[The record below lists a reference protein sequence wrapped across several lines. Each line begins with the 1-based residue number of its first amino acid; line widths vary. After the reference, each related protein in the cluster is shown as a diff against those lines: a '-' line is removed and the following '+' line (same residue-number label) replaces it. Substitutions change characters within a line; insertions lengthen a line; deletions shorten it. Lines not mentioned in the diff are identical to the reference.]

1 MDRWLRWLT
10 GTVFALLLLAA
21 AGNAAEPFAPP
32 GGFGGDPFGTP
43 PGLQEQHAQVAAQ
56 FAVAKDGKPARLFI
70 TATVVPQW
78 YTYATTQ
85 KQGAGKPTVITVKES
100 KDFRLLGPFQAHPAP
115 VKKAEPLFDNVIV
128 EKHTGVVTWYAP
140 LELAAG
146 VDPAAL
152 QIAGKVAMQ
161 LCDPGTCIDEEY
173 PWTASRG
180 PGVEVPA
187 AALKEAAAETPDDA
201 SLSNAK
207 EPVVLSTLLV
217 QLGFAF
223 LGGLILNLM
232 PCVLPVISLKI
243 LSFMEQAGES
253 RGRIFA
259 LNAWYAAGI
268 LSVFLVLAALAAGA
282 GLAWGEQFTLP
293 WFKVAMTALVFAMAL
308 SFLGVWEI
316 PIPGFVGR
324 GHVGELQV
332 QEGAKGAFFKG
343 VFTTILATPCSGP
356 FLGSVFG
363 YLLTQ
368 PPFVAYL
375 IFGAV
380 GLGMASPYLV
390 IGAFPK
396 LIKRLPRPGEW
407 METLKQLMAFLLLGT
422 VIYLFTTLNPI
433 YFVPTLT
440 LLIGLWFGCWWIG
453 RTPLTAEPGTRA
465 FAWAGGTLSAA
476 AIGLFAFLVLMQPA
490 NIPWQ
495 PFSPDA
501 VAKARAEG
509 KTVMVDFS
517 ANWCLTCKANLKFAI
532 DKASVAQKVEENRVV
547 PILADW
553 TDKSPAIKNALN
565 GLGSNSIPLLAIYPA
580 GGSDKDVII
589 LRDLLTEGQVLEAL
603 DKAGPSKAATGP
615 IKTPGQ

>member
-1 MDRWLRWLT
+1 M
-10 GTVFALLLLAA
+10 VCLLFLSAVP
-21 AGNAAEPFAPP
+21 GRGAEFFDPP
-32 GGFGGDPFGTP
+32 GGFGGNAFGG
-43 PGLQEQHAQVAAQ
+43 PGLDAKHAAVTAQ
-56 FAVAKDGKPARLFI
+56 FATAKDGQPARLFI
-70 TATVVPQW
+70 TTTIVPNW
-78 YTYATTQ
+78 YTYSITQ
-85 KQGAGKPTVITVKES
+85 KPGGPIRTVITVDES
-100 KDFRLLGPFQAHPAP
+100 KDLRLLGSFVAYPAP
-115 VKKAEPLFDNVIV
+115 AKKAERDFDNLIV
-128 EKHTGVVTWYAP
+128 EKHTGTFTWYAP
-140 LELAAG
+140 IELTAG

-152 QIAGKVAMQ
+152 KITGKVAMQ
-161 LCDPGTCIDEEY
+161 LCDPGSCVPEDYT
-173 PWTASRG
+173 WTASLG
-180 PGVEVPA
+180 PGVEIPTA
-187 AALKEAAAETPDDA
+187 AAQEAAADIPDEATP
-201 SLSNAK
+201 SNTK
-207 EPVVLSTLLV
+207 EPVVLSNLLV

-243 LSFMEQAGES
+243 LSFLEQAGES

-268 LSVFLVLAALAAGA
+268 MSVFIVLAALAAGA

-324 GHVGELQV
+324 GRVGELQV
-332 QEGAKGAFFKG
+332 QEGAKGAFAKG

-356 FLGSVFG
+356 FLGPVFG

-368 PPFVAYL
+368 PPVVAYL

-390 IGAFPK
+390 VGAFPK
-396 LIKRLPRPGEW
+396 LIKKLPRPGEW
-407 METLKQLMAFLLLGT
+407 METVKQLMAFLLLGT

-433 YFVPTLT
+433 YFIPTLT
-440 LLIGLWFGCWWIG
+440 LLMGLWFGCWWIG
-453 RTPLTAEPGTRA
+453 RTPLTAEPGARA

-476 AIGLFAFLVLMQPA
+476 AIGLFAFLVLLAPA

-532 DKASVAQKVEENRVV
+532 DTRAVAAKVEENQVV
-547 PILADW
+547 PVLADW
-553 TDKSPAIKNALN
+553 TDKSPVIKEALN
-565 GLGSNSIPLLAIYPA
+565 KLGSNSIPLLAIYPA

-589 LRDLLTEGQVLEAL
+589 LRDVLTEGQVLEAL
-603 DKAGPSKAATGP
+603 EKAGASKETAASG
-615 IKTPGQ
+615 KTP